1 MERDKIALGLFLLL
15 DYLCTKFKKLISLN
29 KIGLHFGGFQL
40 FNDVSLLISPKDKI
54 GLVGRNGAGKSTL
67 MKLMVGLE
75 TPNEGTI
82 SKPSDLTIG
91 YLPQQLKLSDERTL
105 WEETRLAFSEV
116 LKLNSAIESL
126 TEKLAD
132 TTVERSEEEFME
144 LSQRLSDLTA
154 KQQMLGQY
162 SLEQKAEQILFG
174 LGFERKDFDQPTAT
188 FSGGWR
194 MRIELAKLL
203 LREPDILLLDEPTN
217 HLDINSIQWLEN
229 FLKNYSGAIL
239 LVSHDKAFLDNITK
253 RTVEI
258 VLGKVY
264 DYAVPYSKFLQ
275 LRAER
280 REQQQRAYENQQKMI
295 KETEDFIE
303 RFRYKATKSVQVQ
316 SRIKQLE
323 KLDRI
328 EIDEVDTR
336 GLKIRFASPPRSGK
350 ITVELENLHKSYD
363 TKEVLAG
370 VDLIVERG
378 EKIALVGKNGEGKS
392 TLIKC
397 IVGDTEF
404 TGKSELGHNVSV
416 GYFAQN
422 QAQLLDEELTVF
434 ETIEQI
440 VDGGNQ
446 TQIQT
451 ILGAFLFSG
460 DDVQKKVKVLSGGER
475 SRLAMIQLL
484 MKPYNFLILDEPTNH
499 LDIPSKELLKEALAN
514 YEGTVLLVSHDRDF
528 LNGLAEKVYEVAHKK
543 VKEYIGGIYDY
554 LEKKQLE
561 SLEQL
566 NLTSQTTKTEVK
578 TVSENKLAYKER
590 KELSKQLRKA
600 EKLATQYEEEISKLE
615 EQLGGIEK
623 KLANPS
629 DEQDMHKLST
639 LYQSLQRQIEKNM
652 ELWEQS
658 VEEVEALK
666 EKLDL

>member
-1 MERDKIALGLFLLL
+1 M
-15 DYLCTKFKKLISLN
+15 ISLN

-40 FNDVSLLISPKDKI
+40 FNDISLLISPKDKI

-67 MKLMVGLE
+67 MKLIVGLE
-75 TPNEGTI
+75 SPNEGTI

-91 YLPQQLKLSDERTL
+91 YLPQQLKLSNERTL
-105 WEETRLAFSEV
+105 WEETRLAFSEI
-116 LKLNSAIESL
+116 LKLNTAIEHL
-126 TEKLAD
+126 TEKLSD
-132 TTVERSEEEFME
+132 TTVERTEEEFME
-144 LSQRLSDLTA
+144 LSQRLADLTA
-154 KQQMLGQY
+154 KQQILGQY
-162 SLEQKAEQILFG
+162 SMEQKAEQVLFG
-174 LGFERKDFDQPTAT
+174 LGFERKDFHQSTAT

-217 HLDINSIQWLEN
+217 HLDINSIQWLED

-258 VLGKVY
+258 VLGKIY
-264 DYAVPYSKFLQ
+264 DYSVPYSKFLA

-280 REQQQRAYENQQKMI
+280 REQQQRAFENQQKLI
-295 KETEDFIE
+295 KDTEDFIE

-328 EIDEVDTR
+328 TIDEVDSR
-336 GLKIRFASPPRSGK
+336 GLKIRFAPPPRSGK
-350 ITVELENLHKSYD
+350 VTVELENLDKSYD
-363 TKEVLAG
+363 TKEVLKG

-397 IVGDTEF
+397 IVGDTDF
-404 TGKSELGHNVSV
+404 SGKSELGHNVSV

-434 ETIEQI
+434 ETIDHI
-440 VDGGNQ
+440 ADGAGQ
-446 TQIQT
+446 TQVQT

-528 LNGLAEKVYEVAHKK
+528 LNGLAEKVYEVAHKQ

-561 SLEQL
+561 SLEEL
-566 NLTSQTTKTEVK
+566 NLSAKTTKTEVK
-578 TVSENKLAYKER
+578 TVSENKLAYEER
-590 KELSKQLRKA
+590 KELSRQLRKA
-600 EKLATQYEEEISKLE
+600 EKLAAQYEEEISILE
-615 EQLGGIEK
+615 EQLSGIEG
-623 KLANPS
+623 KLANPT

-639 LYQSLQRQIEKNM
+639 QYQSIQKQIEKNM

-658 VEEVEALK
+658 TEEVENLQK
-666 EKLDL
+666 RLDL

>member
-1 MERDKIALGLFLLL
+1 M
-15 DYLCTKFKKLISLN
+15 ISLN
-29 KIGLHFGGFQL
+29 KIGLHFGGFHL
-40 FNDVSLLISPKDKI
+40 FEDISLMISPKDKI

-67 MKLMVGLE
+67 MKLIVGLE
-75 TPNEGTI
+75 TPSIGSI
-82 SKPSDLTIG
+82 SKPSELTIG
-91 YLPQQLKLSDERTL
+91 YLPQQLKLSDGRTL
-105 WEETRLAFSEV
+105 WEETRLAFKEI
-116 LKLNSAIESL
+116 LKLNAAIEGL
-126 TEKLAD
+126 TAKLSD
-132 TTVERSEEEFME
+132 TTVEREEKEYLE
-144 LSQRLSDLTA
+144 LSQHLADLTA
-154 KQQMLGQY
+154 KQQILGQHNM
-162 SLEQKAEQILFG
+162 EQRAELILLG

-203 LREPDILLLDEPTN
+203 LQEPDILLLDEPTN

-258 VLGKVY
+258 VLGKTY

-275 LRAER
+275 LRTER
-280 REQQQRAYENQQKMI
+280 REQQQRAYENQQKLI
-295 KETEDFIE
+295 KDTEDFIE

-323 KLDRI
+323 KLERI
-328 EIDEVDTR
+328 TIDEVDNR
-336 GLKIRFASPPRSGK
+336 GLNIRFTPPPRSGK
-350 ITVELENLHKSYD
+350 VSVTLEELHKSYD
-363 TKEVLAG
+363 AKEVLKA
-370 VDLIVERG
+370 VDLIIERG

-397 IVGDTEF
+397 IVGDTDF

-422 QAQLLDEELTVF
+422 QAQLLNEDLTVF
-434 ETIEQI
+434 DTIDQI
-440 VDGGNQ
+440 ADGAGK
-446 TQIQT
+446 TQVQS

-460 DDVQKKVKVLSGGER
+460 DDVEKKVKVLSGGER

-499 LDIPSKELLKEALAN
+499 LDIHSKELLKEALAN

-554 LEKKQLE
+554 LEKKQIE
-561 SLEQL
+561 SLQDL
-566 NLTSQTTKTEVK
+566 NLAAKSTKTENK
-578 TVSENKLAYKER
+578 NISENKLAYEER

-600 EKLATQYEEEISKLE
+600 EKEVAKYETEISILE

-623 KLANPS
+623 KLAMPS
-629 DEQDMHKLST
+629 EDIDMNKLSAQ
-639 LYQSLQRQIEKNM
+639 YQNIQKQIEKNM
-652 ELWEQS
+652 ELWEKAN
-658 VEEVEALK
+658 EVV
-666 EKLDL
+666 EKLQEKFK

>member
-1 MERDKIALGLFLLL
+1 M
-15 DYLCTKFKKLISLN
+15 ISLN